1 MKALALFSGG
11 LDSMLAMRL
20 ITAQGIAVKAL
31 NINIGFGSRTDKSA
45 DMARRAALV
54 GADFAVVD
62 MRSPYL
68 QSVLFSPNYGYGK
81 HFNPCIDCHAFMFKT
96 ALAMLES
103 EGASFI
109 ITGEVLGQRPMSQ
122 RADALNK
129 VRSLA
134 EAGLDEDAQ
143 NLVLRPLCAKNLPP
157 TKPEIMG
164 WVDRE
169 KLEKISG
176 RSRKRQLELAAE
188 FGLEDFES
196 PGGGCLLTLQ
206 SFASKIK
213 DYKAFEPDMGVNDAQ
228 LLKYGRHLRLPRG
241 AKMIVGRDELE
252 NELLRALKT
261 PKYEEIELFEVVGAY
276 SLVNFGGNLALKLG
290 ANSRSNLSENLDA
303 GVNSALNLGSSL
315 NSVSN
320 LNFGAS
326 SVGNSRSD
334 GDFDLNNAE
343 NSHFGGDFD
352 LNNTENSRGG
362 FIDESDL
369 NLALKIAL
377 SYAKTQPEKSYK
389 IGFKGQIYTASPLK
403 DKKEIEKFFVGK

>member
-31 NINIGFGSRTDKSA
+31 NINIGFGSRADKSA

-129 VRSLA
+129 VRTLA
-134 EAGLDEDAQ
+134 EAGLDEQ
-143 NLVLRPLCAKNLPP
+143 NLILRPLCAKNLPP
-157 TKPEIMG
+157 TKPEILG

-228 LLKYGRHLRLPRG
+228 LLKYGRHLRLPNG
-241 AKMIVGRDELE
+241 AKMIVGRNELE

-276 SLVNFGGNLALKLG
+276 SLVNFGGN
-290 ANSRSNLSENLDA
+290 SS
-303 GVNSALNLGSSL
+303 LNLGSSL

-326 SVGNSRSD
+326 GVGNSRSG

-343 NSHFGGDFD
+343 NSRFDGDFD
-352 LNNTENSRGG
+352 LSNTENSRGNTD

-377 SYAKTQPEKSYK
+377 TYAKTQPDKSYK
-389 IGFKGQIYTASPLK
+389 IGFKGQIYTASPLR

>member
-20 ITAQGIAVKAL
+20 ISAQGIAVKAL
-31 NINIGFGSRTDKSA
+31 NINIGFGSRADKSA

-68 QSVLFSPNYGYGK
+68 QSVLFSPSYGYGK

-96 ALAMLES
+96 ALAMLAG

-122 RADALNK
+122 RGDALAK
-129 VRSLA
+129 VRNLA

-143 NLVLRPLCAKNLPP
+143 NLILRPLCAKNLPP

-169 KLEKISG
+169 KFEKISG

-213 DYKAFEPDMGVNDAQ
+213 DYKAFEADMGVNDAQ

-241 AKMIVGRDELE
+241 AKMIVGRNELE

-276 SLVNFGGNLALKLG
+276 SLVNLG
-290 ANSRSNLSENLDA
+290 VSGTENLQ
-303 GVNSALNLGSSL
+303 
-315 NSVSN
+315 
-320 LNFGAS
+320 
-326 SVGNSRSD
+326 
-334 GDFDLNNAE
+334 
-343 NSHFGGDFD
+343 GGD
-352 LNNTENSRGG
+352 

-369 NLALKIAL
+369 SLAIKIAL
-377 SYAKTQPEKSYK
+377 TYAKTNPEKSYK